1 MKEMKPPFVAATTIF
16 ILQFYSSDAFAPQ
29 AADARMQFVSQNQ
42 LTMTQGNSESDKSS
56 CLIKTS
62 TSTNSSRKKSK
73 RLYSFEE
80 ARRIARG
87 HGFDSKEEF
96 LEYTC
101 PGSYQIP
108 KDADVVWAKSWNG
121 WDDFLGL
128 TLTFSEGRRV
138 ARGLGVETEE
148 GYVALMKSKTIP
160 DGDVASR
167 LPYRPDL
174 KYKEQWKGWDDF
186 LVG

>member
-1 MKEMKPPFVAATTIF
+1 MKLSAARSTLPIITFCIQR
-16 ILQFYSSDAFAPQ
+16 LVPLNAFAP
-29 AADARMQFVSQNQ
+29 SS
-42 LTMTQGNSESDKSS
+42 LNSNLHTSFTLSMVQEQSDNVAKVKS
-56 CLIKTS
+56 
-62 TSTNSSRKKSK
+62 R

-101 PGSYQIP
+101 PGAYQIP
-108 KDADVVWAKSWNG
+108 KDADVVWKESWNG
-121 WDDFLGL
+121 WDDFLGI
-128 TLTFSEGRRV
+128 TLTFTEGREV
-138 ARGLGVETEE
+138 ARKLEGIESEE
-148 GYVALMKSKTIP
+148 AYMALMKSKTIP

-174 KYKEQWKGWDDF
+174 MYKEDWQGWKDF

>member
-1 MKEMKPPFVAATTIF
+1 MKLSAARSTLPITFCIQR
-16 ILQFYSSDAFAPQ
+16 LVSLDAFAP
-29 AADARMQFVSQNQ
+29 SS
-42 LTMTQGNSESDKSS
+42 LNSNLHTSFTLSMVQEQSDIISRSECNVAKVKS
-56 CLIKTS
+56 
-62 TSTNSSRKKSK
+62 R

-101 PGSYQIP
+101 PGAYQIP
-108 KDADVVWAKSWNG
+108 KDADIVWAESWNG
-121 WDDFLGL
+121 WEDFLGI
-128 TLTFSEGRRV
+128 TLTFTEGREV
-138 ARGLGVETEE
+138 ARKFEGIESEE
-148 GYVALMKSKTIP
+148 AYMTLMKSKTIP

-174 KYKEQWKGWDDF
+174 KYKDDWQGWKDF